1 VNQQYRPDPAA
12 PDVFVLDDFQTNPD
26 VAVSSSGGTVSGTV
40 HLVAEGRLDDENTTF
55 TTGPA
60 FFNGFTEAAATDST
74 SGLVFDWD
82 GSADVDLSFSVPEA
96 DKDVSRFSFL
106 SFRACQVTRHAL
118 TVAALQDTTFLVE
131 LRDNAGHVSS
141 ANIGAWGGG
150 IEEPY
155 QRTGCGTGAA
165 GWGNEFETIRI
176 RLTDLQHDGSGLDL
190 TDLAAVTFRF
200 GPSFSSP
207 AMGRLGFDDLMFTGE

>member
-1 VNQQYRPDPAA
+1 M
-12 PDVFVLDDFQTNPD
+12 
-26 VAVSSSGGTVSGTV
+26 
-40 HLVAEGRLDDENTTF
+40 
-55 TTGPA
+55 
-60 FFNGFTEAAATDST
+60 
-74 SGLVFDWD
+74 
-82 GSADVDLSFSVPEA
+82 
-96 DKDVSRFSFL
+96 
-106 SFRACQVTRHAL
+106 
-118 TVAALQDTTFLVE
+118 VE

-165 GWGNEFETIRI
+165 GWGNEFETIRL